1 MPEPHQNN
9 DRREPP
15 RLDEEA
21 QMRRRRIAALA
32 IGLPILAGVIIA
44 ALVYFLGNES
54 TDVTT
59 PKGEESIE
67 RHLVEAAAPAEAGTP
82 APRVRLTEGGSG
94 RSFDGASLGGEPYA
108 VVFTST
114 GCAGIGKF
122 LGRVAAELEPGEAA
136 VLAISAEPKADTPAA
151 VKSYLAKAGLKPGG
165 PVRYLVGSEDEL
177 RGLWNAWGF
186 AGPSAECPDSIP
198 AHLVSDA
205 GQNTGVLDVA
215 PDSPASLLTTPL
227 RGMAK

>member
-1 MPEPHQNN
+1 MPEPHQTNE
-9 DRREPP
+9 RPGPP
-15 RLDEEA
+15 RHDEEA

-44 ALVYFLGNES
+44 ALVYFLGNE
-54 TDVTT
+54 TTEVTT
-59 PKGEESIE
+59 PKGEEAIE

-94 RSFDGASLGGEPYA
+94 RPFDGASLGSEPYA
-108 VVFTST
+108 VVFVST
-114 GCAGIGKF
+114 ECKAIGRF
-122 LGRVAAELEPGEAA
+122 LGRVAAELGAGEAA
-136 VLAISAEPKADTPAA
+136 VLAIAAEPQVDTPAA
-151 VKSYLAKAGLKPGG
+151 AKAFIAGAGLKPGG
-165 PVRYLVGSEDEL
+165 PVRYLLGGEDEL

-186 AGPSAECPDSIP
+186 AGPSADCPDSVP
-198 AHLVSDA
+198 AHLVDGA

-215 PDSPASLLTTPL
+215 PDSPASLLTSPL